1 MYVNP
6 FPFGLVIGI
15 VGTILVEIAI
25 IVGCAIFSG
34 RKK

>member
-6 FPFGLVIGI
+6 FPFGVIVGV

-25 IVGCAIFSG
+25 IVIAALCNK
-34 RKK
+34 RR